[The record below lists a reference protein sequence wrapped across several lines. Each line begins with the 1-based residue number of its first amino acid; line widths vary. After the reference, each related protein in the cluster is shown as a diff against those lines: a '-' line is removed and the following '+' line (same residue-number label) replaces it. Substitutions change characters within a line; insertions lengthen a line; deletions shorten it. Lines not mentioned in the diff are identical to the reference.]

1 MGPER
6 QASLNADTVERFRKV
21 RADHRNETAEDYVE
35 LIDELVRRHGEA
47 RPVDIAARFGVSA
60 PTVNKILSRLRG
72 EGLVTG
78 RRYRGVF
85 LTEAGQALAK
95 RSRTRHATV
104 VQFLSMLGVDDETA
118 QADAEGIEHHVS
130 ERTLAAFRRF
140 IERSRNDGAAPGLPS

>member
-1 MGPER
+1 MRR
-6 QASLNADTVERFRKV
+6 QDQETIGEADTVERFRKV

-35 LIDELVRRHGEA
+35 LIDEFVRRDGEA
-47 RPVDIAARFGVSA
+47 RPVDIAARFGVSP
-60 PTVNKILSRLRG
+60 PTVNKILGRLRA

-95 RSRTRHATV
+95 QSRTRHATV
-104 VQFLSMLGVDDETA
+104 VQFLRLLGVDDDTA

-130 ERTLAAFRRF
+130 DRTLAAFRRF
-140 IERSRNDGAAPGLPS
+140 IDRSKSG